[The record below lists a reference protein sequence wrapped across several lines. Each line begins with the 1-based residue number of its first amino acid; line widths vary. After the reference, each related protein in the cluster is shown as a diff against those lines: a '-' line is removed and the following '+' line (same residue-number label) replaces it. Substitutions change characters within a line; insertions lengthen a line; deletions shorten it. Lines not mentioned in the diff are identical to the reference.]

1 MKKFLAITLAL
12 AAAGTVLTVSNL
24 IGSSLAQ
31 TAPVTIQY
39 GTWDGTRRPIDEKLI
54 KAFEVAN
61 PNIKVKYNL
70 VPWDSYWEKAA
81 AMTAG
86 GVTFDVMWM
95 NLDNFPFYLSQG
107 ALEPITLTQTERKLI
122 PTPMIAPYIA
132 GENTYGLPLGPQAV
146 SVFINRA
153 LFKERGVPIP
163 VKGWTMDEVLTA
175 AKKLTFKK
183 GGKQIWGINGNDL
196 QADTEY
202 GMSFYYTRGG
212 TQIIKKTDAGYI
224 SSLDPTFK
232 ASAQWLYDLV
242 YKHKVSPSPKNIT
255 QQSYQMFQA
264 GQMAIDIEGTWM
276 TSVWGEAKKLDW
288 AYAPF
293 PTMKKGDSPK
303 PVYSAHSLVIPK
315 SAKEKE
321 AAMVF
326 AKWATTA
333 VPAQR
338 LLAQNALFPTA
349 ADTYKSQYLQALPGK
364 NAETIFNQLPNSVII
379 NSEFHSLSNLP
390 EVLTALYENLNLAWT
405 GTGTLE
411 KALTKA
417 SADMD
422 KLLKK
427 TKILELK

>member
-1 MKKFLAITLAL
+1 MKKSLAITFAL
-12 AAAGTVLTVSNL
+12 AAAGTVIAVSSL
-24 IGSSLAQ
+24 GSLAQ
-31 TAPVTIQY
+31 TVPVTIQY

-54 KAFEVAN
+54 KAFEASN

-107 ALEPITLTQTERKLI
+107 ALDLIPLSDTERKLFSA
-122 PTPMIAPYIA
+122 PMLAPYVA
-132 GENTYGLPLGPQAV
+132 GDKTYGLPLGPQAV
-146 SVFINRA
+146 SVFINRG

-163 VKGWTMDEVLTA
+163 VKGWTMDEMLAA

-212 TQIIKKTDAGYI
+212 TQIIKKTDSGYV
-224 SSLDPTFK
+224 SSLDSTFK

-264 GQMAIDIEGTWM
+264 GQMGIDVEGTWM
-276 TSVWGEAKKLDW
+276 TS
-288 AYAPF
+288 
-293 PTMKKGDSPK
+293 
-303 PVYSAHSLVIPK
+303 
-315 SAKEKE
+315 
-321 AAMVF
+321 
-326 AKWATTA
+326 
-333 VPAQR
+333 
-338 LLAQNALFPTA
+338 
-349 ADTYKSQYLQALPGK
+349 SQP
-364 NAETIFNQLPNSVII
+364 
-379 NSEFHSLSNLP
+379 
-390 EVLTALYENLNLAWT
+390 
-405 GTGTLE
+405 
-411 KALTKA
+411 
-417 SADMD
+417 
-422 KLLKK
+422 
-427 TKILELK
+427 